1 MSGGLLAF
9 NATDLGQEL
18 YASTMVPARDT
29 LPKVAHFATQTI
41 ANGKVYIA
49 TQTTLSVYGL
59 LPDAS
64 EKAISMRGL
73 RRRLGEVRAGQR

>member
-49 TQTTLSVYGL
+49 TQTTSRCTGSCRMRAKRRSRCG
-59 LPDAS
+59 PTA
-64 EKAISMRGL
+64 AIG
-73 RRRLGEVRAGQR
+73 